1 LGASVTSSSDAPA
14 ALREKRQ
21 LVWQGQLEPVTVAW
35 DGHSNGPAAR
45 LPRSRSET
53 SWQCRLTLE
62 SGEQHTWACSGTDL
76 PPLDAAE
83 IEGTS
88 YVVKR
93 VPLPG
98 KLSDALASINTHD
111 LQPFACIWEGLD
123 IARRQELGQ
132 QSDCDFFSKRRMRYT
147 SDSPGCH
154 LLVLHITSTQMLL

>member
-132 QSDCDFFSKRRMRYT
+132 QSDCDFFSKRRMRHT